1 MDPLITSNP
10 ASSATDVRN
19 KGESQDT
26 AVVSGNTATLA
37 LSDTSLVCVE
47 YPAVVN
53 NVDMMLESIGGE
65 EGVSKVITF
74 CFKLNRYT
82 VKTVHL
88 DFCCHVQC

>member
-1 MDPLITSNP
+1 MDPVIASNP
-10 ASSATDVRN
+10 ASSSTDVRN
-19 KGESQDT
+19 KGESQDA

-53 NVDMMLESIGGE
+53 NVDTMLESIGGE

-74 CFKLNRYT
+74 CFKLNRYMVNT
-82 VKTVHL
+82 V
-88 DFCCHVQC
+88 FI